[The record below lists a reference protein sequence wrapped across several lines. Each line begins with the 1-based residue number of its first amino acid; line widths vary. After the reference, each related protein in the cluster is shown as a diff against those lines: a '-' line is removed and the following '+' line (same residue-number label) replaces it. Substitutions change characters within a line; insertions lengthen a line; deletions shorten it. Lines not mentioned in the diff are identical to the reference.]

1 MVIRQMNSRHASAWF
16 DFFDSRAFADHREWK
31 GCYCTGPFSP
41 RLREYESSSRRR
53 RDYAV
58 WLVDNGIMRG
68 YLAFEHGNVIGW
80 CNAGDKSSFSRP
92 DVVQTP
98 ERDVISITC
107 FVIQKEYRGKGVAQK
122 LLERVIKDAKTHKK
136 KILEAYPRR
145 RSQSEFGNFNGP
157 WSMYEKHGFKSEKI
171 RDVEVARL
179 YL

>member
-1 MVIRQMNSRHASAWF
+1 MIIREMNSRYASAWF
-16 DFFDSRAFADHREWK
+16 DFFDSRAFADHQEWR

-41 RLREYESSSRRR
+41 RLKEYESSSRRR

-68 YLAFEHGNVIGW
+68 YLAFEHGTVIGW
-80 CNAGDKSSFSRP
+80 CNAGDKGAFSRP

-98 ERDVISITC
+98 EPDVISITC
-107 FVIQKEYRGKGVAQK
+107 FVIQKDYRGKGIAQK
-122 LLERVIKDAKTHKK
+122 LLERVIKDAKTNKK
-136 KILEAYPRR
+136 KIIEAYPSR
-145 RSQSEFGNFNGP
+145 RSKSEFGNFNGP
-157 WSMYEKHGFKSEKI
+157 WSMYEKRGFKSEQI

>member
-1 MVIRQMNSRHASAWF
+1 MVIREMTSGHASAWF
-16 DFFDSRAFADHREWK
+16 DFFDNRAFADHHEWK

-41 RLREYESSSRRR
+41 RLEEYESSNRRR
-53 RDYAV
+53 RDYAG

-68 YLAFEHGNVIGW
+68 YLAFEHGTVIGW
-80 CNAGDKSSFSRP
+80 CNAGDKGAFSRP

-98 ERDVISITC
+98 ERNVISITC
-107 FVIQKEYRGKGVAQK
+107 FVIQREYRGKGIAQK
-122 LLERVIKDAKTHKK
+122 LLERVIKDAKAHKK
-136 KILEAYPRR
+136 KIIEAYPRR